1 MILDTVVD
9 ELHKRWEQ
17 AREAAPAGVLDNRWL
32 HLGLALAVGYAIG
45 RTRARVQ
52 LGPFGRTLATAA
64 VSTLVRT
71 AMQAH
76 DRNTVR
82 N

>member
-1 MILDTVVD
+1 MLDTVVD
-9 ELHKRWEQ
+9 ELHKRLQQ
-17 AREAAPAGVLDNRWL
+17 AKDAAPADLLENRWL
-32 HLGLALAVGYAIG
+32 HLGLALVIGYAIG

-76 DRNTVR
+76 DRNANSR